1 MGVVDTKDG
10 SKNQTLVNDA
20 SGKILQRVQDGKT
33 TRSLIV
39 NGELLGTTGPT
50 VGADDFSP
58 SFRPIDGGNPQASP
72 GSYRIQPGDTLQTI
86 AQQAYGDSR
95 LWFLVAEANGLASD
109 RDLRVGATVTIP
121 NRVSGNHNDYKTFKP
136 YDPGK
141 LIGDTQPTMPVP
153 EADGGGGCGGF
164 GSLILAVVAVVATVF
179 TAGALAPA
187 AFATSAAAAAGTTTA
202 LGATLAAGSSVL
214 LGGAGFAASVGIGLA
229 AGAVGSIV
237 SQGVGMAMGMQSKFS
252 WSGVALGGLTTAVS
266 AGVANS
272 FGGAAAIQGTLGQ
285 KMLEVAGRAVVSST
299 ISQGISMAVGLQ
311 SKFSWSG
318 VAAAGVGAAVGYGIS
333 DTAFRGWNGPGSQLV
348 RSAVAGTGA
357 GVVATVLSGGKANYV
372 QIATDAF
379 GNALGNS
386 VVTALE
392 QSGRGLTTLQAK
404 NSGFDSDGAYNQIVE
419 AFSAPRPM
427 YAANGFPVLLAANE
441 PALSGRLGATTDVS
455 GGRDDG
461 GYPYERTYQNSDGVV
476 RVEASRTPFDD
487 IAESY
492 NRDGSLELSLSPE
505 FALNN
510 DQRSALANGYGPLTQ
525 AAAAGTRSAAFGAFE
540 PSFKSVSSPTIQ
552 GFFDNSFGN
561 RLIDEAGRKEYIRT
575 TGENSVDVLK
585 RVSEGV
591 VSVREGAYEAVA
603 FRDGET
609 LRIRQ
614 TSTSPEMLRNISV
627 TRPDKTTEVVIE
639 RNSSTEALHRY
650 VDQKLFPYTQEKLI
664 SKGLD
669 AQVDD
674 VYREIIESSGR
685 PNAVATQKAFD
696 RVKIA
701 GIVRSVGTTVGRVAT
716 VVGVASDTVSFG
728 SEVRDSVR
736 TGNFDNTYREG
747 GRIAAGWTA
756 AWRVGRVGATVGAA
770 LGGAFGTAVPVVG
783 NVLGVAIGGV
793 VGGLIGGASGYWAGS
808 RLSIELY
815 DWIKK

>member
-1 MGVVDTKDG
+1 M
-10 SKNQTLVNDA
+10 
-20 SGKILQRVQDGKT
+20 
-33 TRSLIV
+33 
-39 NGELLGTTGPT
+39 
-50 VGADDFSP
+50 
-58 SFRPIDGGNPQASP
+58 
-72 GSYRIQPGDTLQTI
+72 
-86 AQQAYGDSR
+86 
-95 LWFLVAEANGLASD
+95 
-109 RDLRVGATVTIP
+109 
-121 NRVSGNHNDYKTFKP
+121 
-136 YDPGK
+136 
-141 LIGDTQPTMPVP
+141 
-153 EADGGGGCGGF
+153 
-164 GSLILAVVAVVATVF
+164 
-179 TAGALAPA
+179 
-187 AFATSAAAAAGTTTA
+187 
-202 LGATLAAGSSVL
+202 
-214 LGGAGFAASVGIGLA
+214 
-229 AGAVGSIV
+229 
-237 SQGVGMAMGMQSKFS
+237 
-252 WSGVALGGLTTAVS
+252 
-266 AGVANS
+266 
-272 FGGAAAIQGTLGQ
+272 
-285 KMLEVAGRAVVSST
+285 
-299 ISQGISMAVGLQ
+299 
-311 SKFSWSG
+311 
-318 VAAAGVGAAVGYGIS
+318 
-333 DTAFRGWNGPGSQLV
+333 
-348 RSAVAGTGA
+348 
-357 GVVATVLSGGKANYV
+357 
-372 QIATDAF
+372 
-379 GNALGNS
+379 
-386 VVTALE
+386 
-392 QSGRGLTTLQAK
+392 
-404 NSGFDSDGAYNQIVE
+404 
-419 AFSAPRPM
+419 
-427 YAANGFPVLLAANE
+427 
-441 PALSGRLGATTDVS
+441 
-455 GGRDDG
+455 
-461 GYPYERTYQNSDGVV
+461 
-476 RVEASRTPFDD
+476 
-487 IAESY
+487 
-492 NRDGSLELSLSPE
+492 
-505 FALNN
+505 
-510 DQRSALANGYGPLTQ
+510 
-525 AAAAGTRSAAFGAFE
+525 
-540 PSFKSVSSPTIQ
+540 
-552 GFFDNSFGN
+552 
-561 RLIDEAGRKEYIRT
+561 
-575 TGENSVDVLK
+575 K